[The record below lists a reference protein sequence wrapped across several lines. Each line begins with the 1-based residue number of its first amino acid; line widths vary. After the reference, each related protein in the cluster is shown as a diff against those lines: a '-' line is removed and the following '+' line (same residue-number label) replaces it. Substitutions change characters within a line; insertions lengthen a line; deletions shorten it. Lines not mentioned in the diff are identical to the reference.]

1 MEEFDWDLSDDDRRP
16 LPALL
21 YVCFSRSL
29 THYRDLLHR
38 GKRRGTLDSMAWVTR
53 NILELRVWV
62 EYCSQSR
69 QHAEE
74 FYVDA
79 MRDLNDLRR
88 AVGGIDAED
97 LKTLN
102 QAEKFI
108 GKSKPAH
115 KFKDVRDAAR
125 EVGLWELFRTNNKVL
140 SKFVHPT
147 AMSVVAPIKDRGA
160 DRVRK
165 QFVESGTGMLTE
177 AIEKLDASL
186 LGKAYRK
193 YRQTMQRVSHGER
206 L

>member
-1 MEEFDWDLSDDDRRP
+1 MKTRP
-16 LPALL
+16 
-21 YVCFSRSL
+21 S
-29 THYRDLLHR
+29 
-38 GKRRGTLDSMAWVTR
+38 
-53 NILELRVWV
+53 
-62 EYCSQSR
+62 
-69 QHAEE
+69 
-74 FYVDA
+74 
-79 MRDLNDLRR
+79 R

-97 LKTLN
+97 LKTLH

-108 GKSKPAH
+108 GKSKPAQ
-115 KFKDVRDAAR
+115 FKDVRDAAK

-160 DRVRK
+160 DEVRK

-193 YRQTMQRVSHGER
+193 YRQSMQRVSW
-206 L
+206 